1 MNKTKII
8 GWTAMVVCVL
18 GYGGFALAVAAT
30 KMDYLTLTQ
39 GALIGGGLAV
49 IGEIGLWVGAGCL
62 GLTLFKK
69 RKAMFDRLFR
79 RKAAPAQV

>member
-1 MNKTKII
+1 MI
-8 GWTAMVVCVL
+8 GFTAMAVCIL
-18 GYGGFALAVAAT
+18 GYSGFALAVVAT

-79 RKAAPAQV
+79 KKTAPAEV

>member
-1 MNKTKII
+1 MSKTRMI
-8 GWTAMVVCVL
+8 GFAAMAVCIL
-18 GYGGFALAVAAT
+18 GYSGFALAVVAT

>member
-1 MNKTKII
+1 MI
-8 GWTAMVVCVL
+8 GFTAMAVCVL
-18 GYGGFALAVAAT
+18 GYSGFALAVAAT

-79 RKAAPAQV
+79 RKSTPAQV

>member
-1 MNKTKII
+1 
-8 GWTAMVVCVL
+8 
-18 GYGGFALAVAAT
+18 
-30 KMDYLTLTQ
+30 MDYLTLTQ

-79 RKAAPAQV
+79 RKSTPAQV